1 MSSIGVALSGG
12 GHRAGLFG
20 LGVLLYLVDAGKNPD
35 VGSIASVSGGS
46 LTNGFIAQRLDYRT
60 TSPDAFRDAVRPL
73 ARRLAKTGTV
83 WPPSLATAGYLVV
96 VLASAL
102 ALVGVWFFPSPL
114 PWRLAGFVGALVVFG
129 VVAGLRGLVVSRAL
143 ARTLFS
149 PEGRPSALAECN
161 RSLDHVICAA
171 DLHAGE
177 NVYFSPGFVCSYRL
191 GWGEPGDLPLHVA
204 VQCSAALPGALPPR
218 WLPTARHRFRS
229 PRPEAADASRMALV
243 DGGVYDNMADQWTLG
258 LRARR
263 ERWPA
268 LAKGLRDADEVII
281 VNASAGLE
289 WTRIWGARIPLVG
302 EIVAL
307 LRDKSILYDNGN
319 AVRREL
325 AVLRFGATDATGA
338 LVHIAQSPLRV
349 ARAFAQSPDLAT
361 ATRAA
366 TIIEQL
372 GPEEAAWGRI
382 AEASSHLGTTLW
394 GFRGS
399 AGAELVRHGYALAMA
414 NLHVLL
420 AYPRTAV
427 PGLAEFEALVGR

>member
-12 GHRAGLFG
+12 GHRAALFG
-20 LGVLLYLVDAGKNPD
+20 LGVLLYLVDAGKNHD

-46 LTNGFIAQRLDYRT
+46 LTNGFVAQRLDYRT
-60 TSPDAFRDAVRPL
+60 TSPEGFRQTIRPL

-83 WPPSLATAGYLVV
+83 LPPSLVSAGYLVV
-96 VLASAL
+96 VLVVVL
-102 ALVGVWFFPSPL
+102 ALVGVWFAPSPL
-114 PWRLAGFVGALVVFG
+114 GWRLAGFVGALVVFG

-149 PEGRPSALAECN
+149 PEGHPTSLAEGN

-229 PRPEAADASRMALV
+229 PRPEAVDATRIALV
-243 DGGVYDNMADQWTLG
+243 DGRVYDNMADQWTLG
-258 LRARR
+258 LQARR

-268 LAKGLRDADEVII
+268 LAKGLRRADEVII

-289 WTRIWGARIPLVG
+289 WSGIWPARIPLVG

-307 LRDKSILYDNGN
+307 LRDKTILYDNGN

-325 AVLRFGATDATGA
+325 AVFRFGATGATGA

-349 ARAFAQSPDLAT
+349 ARAFARGPDPTT

-366 TIIEQL
+366 TIIDRL
-372 GPEEAAWGRI
+372 GPEEAAWAKI
-382 AEASSHLGTTLW
+382 AETSSGLGTTLW
-394 GFRGS
+394 GFGGS
-399 AGAELVRHGYALAMA
+399 TGAELLRRGYALAMA

-420 AYPRTAV
+420 DYPLADV
-427 PGLAEFEALVGR
+427 PDLAAFEELVA